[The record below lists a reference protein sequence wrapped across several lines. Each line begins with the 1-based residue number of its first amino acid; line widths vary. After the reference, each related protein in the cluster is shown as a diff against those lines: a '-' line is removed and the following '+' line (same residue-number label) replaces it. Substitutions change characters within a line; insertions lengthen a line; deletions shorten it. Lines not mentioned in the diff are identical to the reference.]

1 MYRFARWQPL
11 LSAAATE
18 ADVLRIMREYLATL
32 GPEDIALLPDSCRIP
47 AIHSTQDIEYAAVS
61 LAQCDLKSDPGAPPS
76 RLLTEMAHTF
86 AWAQAR
92 IRDLRSRWPSPPVGS
107 EGRG

>member
-11 LSAAATE
+11 LSSAATE
-18 ADVLRIMREYLATL
+18 ADVLRLMREYLAVL
-32 GPEDIALLPDSCRIP
+32 QPADLVSLPESCRIST
-47 AIHSTQDIEYAAVS
+47 IRSTQDIELAAVT
-61 LAQCDLKSDPGAPPS
+61 LAQCDLKSDPAAAAS

-92 IRDLRSRWPSPPVGS
+92 LRDLRSRWPSPP
-107 EGRG
+107 EG

>member
-11 LSAAATE
+11 LTTAATE
-18 ADVLRIMREYLATL
+18 ADVLRIMREYLAVL
-32 GPEDIALLPDSCRIP
+32 EPADIALLPESCRI
-47 AIHSTQDIEYAAVS
+47 ASVRDTQDIELAAVT
-61 LAQCDLKSDPGAPPS
+61 LAQCDLKCDPGATGS

-92 IRDLRSRWPSPPVGS
+92 IRDLRSRWPSPPES
-107 EGRG
+107 